1 MHHKHSALKSDVSC
15 SPFCNRRIGTLD
27 SPFRYLTFIPLS
39 PTSMDVYDIRLE
51 VFSSKVTSVGS
62 SNTCYVQKQSGD
74 QPSLLRLIYIRP
86 KRTRALD
93 LGYIHGCKYTRLFIS
108 INFLDITIRAIAQAI
123 HRQVQGPG
131 VRFIGL
137 YVNHVQP
144 R

>member
-1 MHHKHSALKSDVSC
+1 
-15 SPFCNRRIGTLD
+15 
-27 SPFRYLTFIPLS
+27 
-39 PTSMDVYDIRLE
+39 MDVYDIRLE